1 MKTVHL
7 LFFSFLMMATA
18 CAQEKTEKDTFHTP
32 SGKAIDIYAIKHAS
46 IRIVYDGR
54 EIEVDP
60 VSEMNP
66 KTDYSKYPKADY
78 ILITHEH
85 FDHCDKKAIADLER
99 SGTQLIA
106 NPNSARMIG
115 KGTVMKNG
123 DHMQLSDD
131 IRIDAVPAYNMTPGH
146 TQYHPKGRD
155 NGYVL
160 TLDGFRIYIAG
171 DTEDIGEMKELKDID
186 VAFLPVNQPF
196 TMTPQQIRQAAL
208 MIHPKVL
215 FPYHYSETR
224 ISEVTDLLKGS
235 NIDVRIR
242 NYQ

>member
-85 FDHCDKKAIADLER
+85 FDHCDKKAIADLEK

-123 DHMQLSDD
+123 DHLQLSDD
-131 IRIDAVPAYNMTPGH
+131 IRIDAVPAYNMTSGH